1 MGRIIEGVWD
11 CKYCGA
17 DKIRG
22 SVYKCPNCGRQRDND
37 VTFYIDNPKNYISKE
52 AEEKLNKNPDW
63 LCSFCDA
70 LNSDD
75 NETCYNCGA
84 SKEDSEANYFENKE
98 RQAKIEQERL
108 LEREKANA
116 SYDRDGRERSW
127 DTEEEIES
135 EVERLSNVDVP
146 ITYDSIEDE
155 LNDIVEESHR
165 EDYYRN
171 ERRQKK
177 LFSKK
182 LLGITA
188 GVLAV
193 ILAITGLV
201 YLFTPKIEEV
211 TIQSFEWERNIEVE
225 EYKTVKEDDWSVPA
239 GGRVY
244 DERTEIKTYVS
255 VIDHYETKTRTYTEQ
270 VLDHY
275 EEYVSGYRDLGN
287 GHFEEITSQRPVY
300 RTETRTETYEEPVYR
315 QDPVYAT
322 KYYYEIERWLHK
334 ENLKTSGK
342 DQNPYWYEYT
352 YKEKEREGSKSEK
365 YSVVVKTEKDKIK
378 TYDLKYDEW
387 VSLKKGQT
395 LKLKVHIGGNAE
407 IVFE

>member
-11 CKYCGA
+11 CKYCGT

-22 SVYKCPNCGRQRDND
+22 SIYKCPNCGRQRDND

-75 NETCYNCGA
+75 NENCYNCGA
-84 SKEDSEANYFENKE
+84 SKQDSEMNYFENKE

-146 ITYDSIEDE
+146 ITYDSPEQEVIN
-155 LNDIVEESHR
+155 LIN
-165 EDYYRN
+165 EDYTDGYRAT
-171 ERRQKK
+171 QKQT
-177 LFSKK
+177 KK
-182 LLGITA
+182 KKTGKFLKITA
-188 GVLAV
+188 GILAAL
-193 ILAITGLV
+193 IAITGIVWLC
-201 YLFTPKIEEV
+201 LPKTQDV
-211 TIQSFEWERNIEVE
+211 TVESFEWSRSIEVE
-225 EYKTVKEDDWSVPA
+225 EYKTVKEDDWSVPS

-244 DERTEIKTYVS
+244 DERTEIKTYVQ
-255 VIDHYETKTRTYTEQ
+255 VIDHYETKTRTYTEE
-270 VLDHY
+270 VFDHY
-275 EEYVSGYRDLGN
+275 EDYVSGYRDLGN
-287 GHFEEITSQRPVY
+287 GHFEEIISQRPVY
-300 RTETRTETYEEPVYR
+300 RTETKTETYEEPVYR

-342 DQNPYWYEYT
+342 DQNPYWYEYIF
-352 YKEKEREGSKSEK
+352 KEKEREGSKSEK
-365 YSVVVKTEKDKIK
+365 YTVVVKTKKNKIK
-378 TYDLKYDEW
+378 EYELKYNEW
-387 VSLKKGQT
+387 ISLKSGQSV
-395 LKLKVHIGGNAE
+395 KLKTYIDGSAKILLE
-407 IVFE
+407 